1 MPSSVGKTIASL
13 DTIPLP
19 GYNLR
24 SLEQVFIEPGCTGS
38 SGSRTRGTRHHGFFR
53 LNSEMAKKRAIAA
66 RQSYAAKL
74 TLIVV
79 SGLIALKVAVTVITG
94 SISIL
99 AQAVDSSL
107 DLLAVL
113 VTLVAVR
120 IATKPADREH
130 PFGHGKVENIATMVQ
145 AGLIFAAGGLII
157 YSAVHRIITG
167 ATVEL
172 AEAGIG
178 VMLVS
183 MIVSIFLSRYLFR
196 VARAVDS
203 MVLQAN
209 AQHIAVDIYSTA
221 AVLAGLV
228 AVRFTGLNILDPIL
242 ALAVA
247 GLILKT
253 AYDVLRGSFVGLLDV
268 KLPEAEEN
276 IIRACIMKYS
286 YRMVAFHDLRT
297 RKAGGYRYID
307 LHLVM
312 PKNESVAEA
321 HRVCDRLE
329 KDIKNKLPR
338 AHITIHVEPCDTE
351 CHQCSV
357 ACTLKDRK

>member
-1 MPSSVGKTIASL
+1 
-13 DTIPLP
+13 
-19 GYNLR
+19 
-24 SLEQVFIEPGCTGS
+24 
-38 SGSRTRGTRHHGFFR
+38 
-53 LNSEMAKKRAIAA
+53 MAKKRARAA

-74 TLIVV
+74 MLIVV
-79 SGLIALKVAVTVITG
+79 SGLIALKVAVAIITG

-107 DLLAVL
+107 DLLAVV
-113 VTLVAVR
+113 VTFIAIRV
-120 IATKPADREH
+120 ATKPADREH
-130 PFGHGKVENIATMVQ
+130 PFGHGKVENIAAMVQ
-145 AGLIFAAGGLII
+145 AGLIFTVGGLII
-157 YSAVHRIITG
+157 YSAVHRMIIG

-196 VARAVDS
+196 VSRAVDS
-203 MVLQAN
+203 IALEAN
-209 AQHIAVDIYSTA
+209 AQNIAVDVYSTA
-221 AVLAGLV
+221 AVLVGLV
-228 AVRFTGLNILDPIL
+228 VVRFTGLNILDPIL

-253 AYDVLRGSFVGLLDV
+253 GYDVLRKSFGELIDV
-268 KLPEAEEN
+268 KLPEAEEG
-276 IIRACIMKYS
+276 IIRACIMKYN

-297 RKAGGYRYID
+297 RKAGSHRYID

-312 PKNESVAEA
+312 PKNESVAGA
-321 HRVCDRLE
+321 HGVCDRLE
-329 KDIKNKLPR
+329 KDIRNKLPR
-338 AHITIHVEPCDTE
+338 AHITIHVEPCTTE

-357 ACTLKDRK
+357 SCALKDRE